1 MENILSEFS
10 TKELKIKLTNEKLF
24 INTTTSN
31 ETIAL
36 RSINGIGTVDLV
48 DIYNQELTKWKE
60 EGLKSKDSKTY
71 AYILFVIGGIFII
84 SSISSGDRDVLFGNS
99 VLAFVF
105 FAVGY
110 YFYRKKGSVG
120 KKPNLLSSLR
130 IMMSGG
136 NRDFKFDKTSSNSAD
151 IADFVAKVEST
162 LTAFHKNN

>member
-48 DIYNQELTKWKE
+48 DEYNQELTKWKE
-60 EGLKSKDSKTY
+60 QGLKSKDSKTY
-71 AYILFVIGGIFII
+71 AYILFVIGGMIVI
-84 SSISSGDRDVLFGNS
+84 SSILNGDRNSSGGSDSSGGS
-99 VLAFVF
+99 VLGFVF

-110 YFYRKKGSVG
+110 YFYR

-136 NRDFKFDKTSSNSAD
+136 NRDFKFDKTSSNSSD